1 MYLHMQHTNSMN
13 VQMHTAVTQMH
24 ICINCKSFRICI
36 YWYLHLIFIRL
47 WQWKCKCKCKGKSAC
62 SVYMPDFSLTDVPN
76 QYPQVP
82 VQVFIDGQIAI
93 SSPLK
98 GGEHVPLEAQ
108 AFQRSEQRP

>member
-1 MYLHMQHTNSMN
+1 MYL
-13 VQMHTAVTQMH
+13 
-24 ICINCKSFRICI
+24 
-36 YWYLHLIFIRL
+36 
-47 WQWKCKCKCKGKSAC
+47 
-62 SVYMPDFSLTDVPN
+62 YMPEFSLTDVPN

-82 VQVFIDGQIAI
+82 VQVFIDGQLAI